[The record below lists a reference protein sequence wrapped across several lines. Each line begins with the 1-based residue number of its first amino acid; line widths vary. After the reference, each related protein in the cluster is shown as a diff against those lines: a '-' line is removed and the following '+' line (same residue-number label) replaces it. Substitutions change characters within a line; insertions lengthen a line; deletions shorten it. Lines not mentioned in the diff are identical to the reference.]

1 MTHRSNCVCC
11 TKTVVK
17 SSWDKCLEKDV
28 SGDLLCLQNVNI
40 PSDSVIQ
47 PNPPQHSHKFR
58 QAQIVKRPGNT
69 AYGRWT
75 RAKWIKGEK
84 RYVILN
90 GARTVAYNC

>member
-1 MTHRSNCVCC
+1 MTHRNNCVCC

-47 PNPPQHSHKFR
+47 PNPPQHSHKYR
-58 QAQIVKRPGNT
+58 QAQIVKQTGNT

-75 RAKWIKGEK
+75 RAKWIKGAK
-84 RYVILN
+84 QYVILN
-90 GARTVAYNC
+90 GARTVAYNR